1 MPFLTRRLKF
11 SFYLRKYILSH
22 QRSLNFML
30 VYVWSRRNP
39 FVRMNFLGFLNF
51 NAPYLPWVL
60 MAFNVFI
67 YNHWPW
73 SDIQGLVIGHI
84 FYFLEDVYPRMPSS
98 GGRKLL
104 EAPRFL
110 KQVFRTRDRGNAALP
125 DAVPNAVPRNLE
137 MNFERDAP
145 REQDMPLGDA
155 HGTDLGQR
163 QDGDGSLRQR
173 GANQERE

>member
-1 MPFLTRRLKF
+1 
-11 SFYLRKYILSH
+11 
-22 QRSLNFML
+22 ML

-73 SDIQGLVIGHI
+73 ADIQGLVIGHI

-104 EAPRFL
+104 ESPRIL
-110 KQVFRTRDRGNAALP
+110 KQLFRTRDRGNAEIP
-125 DAVPNAVPRNLE
+125 DAAPIPDNGNINNAE
-137 MNFERDAP
+137 EAP
-145 REQDMPLGDA
+145 RREVPAAPVQDMPIGDE
-155 HGTDLGQR
+155 HGTDR
-163 QDGDGSLRQR
+163 QDRGDGSLRQR
-173 GANQERE
+173 NL

>member
-1 MPFLTRRLKF
+1 
-11 SFYLRKYILSH
+11 
-22 QRSLNFML
+22 ML

-67 YNHWPW
+67 NNHWPW
-73 SDIQGLVIGHI
+73 SDIQGLIIGHI

-110 KQVFRTRDRGNAALP
+110 KHFFQTRDRADAALP
-125 DAVPNAVPRNLE
+125 NAAFIPQEVPNAIPEARNLQ
-137 MNFERDAP
+137 
-145 REQDMPLGDA
+145 REEVPEEQLTQGD
-155 HGTDLGQR
+155 R
-163 QDGDGSLRQR
+163 GDDREGILRQR
-173 GANQERE
+173 VAHSGRE

>member
-1 MPFLTRRLKF
+1 
-11 SFYLRKYILSH
+11 
-22 QRSLNFML
+22 ML

-73 SDIQGLVIGHI
+73 ADIQGLVIGHI

-104 EAPRFL
+104 ESPRIL
-110 KQVFRTRDRGNAALP
+110 KQFFRTRDRGNAALP
-125 DAVPNAVPRNLE
+125 DAIPDAVPLPDNQNVNNAHDAE
-137 MNFERDAP
+137 EAP
-145 REQDMPLGDA
+145 RREVPVAPVQDMPMGDEN
-155 HGTDLGQR
+155 GTDR
-163 QDGDGSLRQR
+163 RDRGDGSLRQR
-173 GANQERE
+173 NL

>member
-1 MPFLTRRLKF
+1 
-11 SFYLRKYILSH
+11 
-22 QRSLNFML
+22 ML

-73 SDIQGLVIGHI
+73 ADIQGLVIGHI

-104 EAPRFL
+104 DSPRIL
-110 KQVFRTRDRGNAALP
+110 KRLFQARDRGNAALP
-125 DAVPNAVPRNLE
+125 DAIPIPNNQNINNAQ
-137 MNFERDAP
+137 DAP
-145 REQDMPLGDA
+145 RVIEEQDMPMGDTN
-155 HGTDLGQR
+155 GTDR
-163 QDGDGSLRQR
+163 RDTEDVNLRQR
-173 GANQERE
+173 NL

>member
-1 MPFLTRRLKF
+1 
-11 SFYLRKYILSH
+11 
-22 QRSLNFML
+22 ML

-110 KQVFRTRDRGNAALP
+110 KQVFRTRDRANAALP
-125 DAVPNAVPRNLE
+125 DAIPDAVPNAAPNFIPRNL
-137 MNFERDAP
+137 ERDAP

-155 HGTDLGQR
+155 QGTDRGQR
-163 QDGDGSLRQR
+163 QDRDGSLRQR
-173 GANQERE
+173 GVNQERD